1 MDATQYTNPIDFVLK
16 DKKPT
21 QGLLDLLKIQ
31 DVQHD
36 GTLASIVDATQK
48 SWIRPAGKERWEIDN
63 TQFVSSDE
71 VWKLIDDLQL
81 RAEVKPAQIQY
92 DYVLLMGATAMRMK
106 LRLEYFVQ
114 LVQQGMSCE
123 QLVVLVGQRALTDEE
138 KEFLKQQYNAID
150 AQTESDA
157 ARVIVQNL
165 SDTIQK
171 KLQFISVSMLADGKG
186 GMRRPTT
193 ADTVNAWLETSVQ
206 PGSCLA
212 ISNQPFVAYQHSVTR
227 GLLPQTCTLETVG
240 QGSTTDTRIGVYLD
254 SVARI
259 LYQEQKNNK

>member
-48 SWIRPAGKERWEIDN
+48 SWIRPAGKERWEIDS

-81 RAEVKPAQIQY
+81 RAEVKPAQTQY
-92 DYVLLMGATAMRMK
+92 DYVLLMGATAMRMQ
-106 LRLEYFVQ
+106 LRLRYF
-114 LVQQGMSCE
+114 E
-123 QLVVLVGQRALTDEE
+123 QLVAQGIAFEKLVILVGQRALTDEE
-138 KEFLKQQYNAID
+138 KEFLKQNYNISD
-150 AQTESDA
+150 VQTESDA

-171 KLQFISVSMLADGKG
+171 KLQFISVPMLADGKG

-193 ADTVNAWLETSVQ
+193 ADTVNAWLETIVQ

-212 ISNQPFVAYQHSVTR
+212 ISNQPFVAYQHSVIR

-259 LYQEQKNNK
+259 LYQEQKNK